1 VSKTWGL
8 VAGAIL
14 AAVVAGAIY
23 EYEHSVTVV
32 PHAPGEE
39 RFPVWGAVAAHPGL
53 NVVEVRCREGAP
65 SSDGTL
71 VAIEASIYTASAL
84 QISAAIYTVTG
95 TNSYT
100 VLAEAGTG
108 QAASVGLNRIAM
120 PPTPL
125 TAGTAYAVCI
135 RSTGTSGGMD
145 SGSAA
150 GTEDTTRYCNASA
163 AAFPMFPAALSC
175 SLHFGLSDLIAGV
188 YTPNAANEA
197 RFGSTMTG
205 TPTTVTTVSV
215 VNCRS
220 AVPASSGTLVR
231 IEAQLTAAAG
241 RMVRAGIY
249 SSDAA
254 GLPSMLLAQSG
265 PVSISGVFPNEA
277 IDPFPLTG
285 HVTAGTRYWIC
296 VLGNSSTGVVWSV
309 LTNEGIAGMQA
320 TASFAAGFDSVF
332 TVNTAP
338 GSNPQNRDSFI
349 AGVYTPNVANE
360 ARFGSTMT
368 GTPLV
373 ASVSVV
379 NCTGGVPAS
388 SGTLLRIETRTSP
401 NTLAGMIRSALY
413 SSNSLGEPSVLI
425 AQSSPIAIAE
435 ATAAL
440 YQMPVAATLQG
451 GTTYWLCVLGDGLN
465 RRIDYVDGPGFRDL
479 TSGEFASGFPMN
491 FTPTATGFELFIR
504 GVYTPNAGP
513 GTHRALIIGGGVF

>member
-1 VSKTWGL
+1 MQ
-8 VAGAIL
+8 AGT
-14 AAVVAGAIY
+14 
-23 EYEHSVTVV
+23 EM
-32 PHAPGEE
+32 
-39 RFPVWGAVAAHPGL
+39 RFPAWGSVAAHPAL
-53 NVVEVRCREGAP
+53 SNIEVRCREGAP

-84 QISAAIYTVTG
+84 QMSAAIYTVTG
-95 TNSYT
+95 TNSYA

-120 PPTPL
+120 PPTPI
-125 TAGTAYAVCI
+125 TAGTTYAVCI
-135 RSTGTSGGMD
+135 RTTGTSGGMN

-150 GTEDTTRYCNASA
+150 GTEETTRYCNASV
-163 AAFPMFPAALSC
+163 AAFPAFPSALTC

-188 YTPNAANEA
+188 YMPNEA
-197 RFGSTMTG
+197 RFGSPMTG
-205 TPTTVTTVSV
+205 TPSTVSTVSV

-220 AVPASSGTLVR
+220 AVPASTGTLVR

-338 GSNPQNRDSFI
+338 GSNPQNRDNFI
-349 AGVYTPNVANE
+349 AGIYTPDN
-360 ARFGSTMT
+360 
-368 GTPLV
+368 
-373 ASVSVV
+373 
-379 NCTGGVPAS
+379 
-388 SGTLLRIETRTSP
+388 I
-401 NTLAGMIRSALY
+401 
-413 SSNSLGEPSVLI
+413 
-425 AQSSPIAIAE
+425 
-435 ATAAL
+435 
-440 YQMPVAATLQG
+440 
-451 GTTYWLCVLGDGLN
+451 
-465 RRIDYVDGPGFRDL
+465 PG
-479 TSGEFASGFPMN
+479 A
-491 FTPTATGFELFIR
+491 
-504 GVYTPNAGP
+504 
-513 GTHRALIIGGGVF
+513 HRALIIGGGVF